1 MFSNCSLSSI
11 SHSQTTKTSHP
22 WRESLWIFSRSRCLL
37 ASSLGFQK
45 SRRDLGSLASLHPG
59 SGCRCQ
65 KHPCTNITFFRLG
78 NTKSGMLG
86 KLRRCRRY
94 RYPIPCTRRRTIIS
108 GLVSL
113 LRMRLI
119 RSLRS
124 FGVRVSVMVR
134 ELCPAVDRTALS
146 LARAVETVKSVEAKN
161 LRS

>member
-1 MFSNCSLSSI
+1 MKGYTTINVTRRPSDSFSGFPRAVFFLLRLVACIKLSCVGSPPLI
-11 SHSQTTKTSHP
+11 QIWCYRGPEKLVG
-22 WRESLWIFSRSRCLL
+22 RRKRL
-37 ASSLGFQK
+37 A
-45 SRRDLGSLASLHPG
+45 R
-59 SGCRCQ
+59 
-65 KHPCTNITFFRLG
+65 
-78 NTKSGMLG
+78 
-86 KLRRCRRY
+86 
-94 RYPIPCTRRRTIIS
+94 IPCTRRRTIIS